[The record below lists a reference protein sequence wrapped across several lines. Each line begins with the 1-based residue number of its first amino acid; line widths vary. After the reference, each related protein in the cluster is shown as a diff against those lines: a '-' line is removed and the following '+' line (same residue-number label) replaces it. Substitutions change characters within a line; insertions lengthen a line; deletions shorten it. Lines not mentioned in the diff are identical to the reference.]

1 MNKPLSTKLFKLRQ
15 LLRNSTPPV
24 RSLHCIRS
32 TRAAQHNIDEAEAAL
47 STFQYFS
54 ASDGQRPLIK
64 STN

>member
-32 TRAAQHNIDEAEAAL
+32 TRAKAAL

-54 ASDGQRPLIK
+54 ASDGQRSLIK